1 MMIDHKRLLAILVT
15 LSLIGSLS
23 LFFYSTTIKP
33 DEFALSEINEDMVG
47 SIVKT
52 NGTIS
57 QARVQS
63 DGSISMQLCDFQ
75 NATSITVYVPKDASA
90 SIEKGN
96 LTPGTVIWVVG
107 EVTLYGQTLEL
118 VVSSP
123 DDLSIISVATSQN
136 FELWQIME
144 SVEIFDEMNVTTS
157 GTIFDVVAI
166 QSNGTLVGT
175 SFELSGEHEN
185 STYSIACML
194 FDQDVSQTFA
204 DWDSVCV
211 SGRVSYYNNKGC
223 WQLVVDTICLI

>member
-1 MMIDHKRLLAILVT
+1 MMIDHKRLLVILVT

-33 DEFALSEINEDMVG
+33 DEFALSEITQEMAG
-47 SIVKT
+47 SVVKT

-57 QARVQS
+57 QARMQS

-75 NATSITVYVPKDASA
+75 NATSITVYIPKDAST

-96 LTPGTVIWVVG
+96 LTPGTVVWVIG

-118 VVSSP
+118 VVNSP
-123 DDLSIISVATSQN
+123 DDLSIISAATSQN
-136 FELWQIME
+136 FELWQIIE
-144 SVEIFDEMNVTTS
+144 SVEIFDGINVTTS

-175 SFELSGEHEN
+175 AFELSAEHDN
-185 STYSIACML
+185 STYSLACMI
-194 FDQDVSQTFA
+194 FGQDVSQTFA
-204 DWDSVCV
+204 DWDSVSV
-211 SGRVSYYNNKGC
+211 SGSVSYYKYKGC
-223 WQLVVDTICLI
+223 WQLVVDTISLI